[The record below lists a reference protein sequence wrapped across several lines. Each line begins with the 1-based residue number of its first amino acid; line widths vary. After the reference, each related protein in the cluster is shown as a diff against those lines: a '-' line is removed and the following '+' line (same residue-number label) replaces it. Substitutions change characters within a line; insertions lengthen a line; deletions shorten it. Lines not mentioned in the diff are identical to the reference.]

1 MRILVLAGDV
11 PATTSMPGSPR
22 LFSLCKTLSIS
33 HSLVLATGSESDER
47 LNTFLADPAI
57 AGVFDN
63 LVVLPAPSKSRWWEP
78 HIHRFRQ
85 EVHFVTR
92 YRNRRHHATLCALIR
107 NLCVDNDIDAIY
119 ADGVGV
125 AQYVQDSDLDLPAII
140 DLHDSL
146 SLLYSRMSR
155 TADRWNR
162 KLALYFETKS
172 VERCERS
179 LSGAFDLIVTN
190 SGVDEAYLKGL
201 DPSANTLTVGNGVD
215 CDYFRPRTGRQP
227 DMRRLLF
234 TGVMNYGP
242 NEDAVKYFCDAI
254 FPLVQKQIPD
264 LEFWIV
270 GKDPSEEVVSL
281 GTRAG
286 VKVTGGVPDM
296 RPYLDSCGVFVS
308 PIRYGAGI
316 KNKIL
321 AALAMECA
329 VVASP
334 TSVEGLNLED
344 RAQLLKA
351 DKPEEYVE
359 GIVSLI
365 RNPDWARTL
374 GENGRTSVRGQYSW
388 EASGK
393 ELQGRFEALMT
404 QRQSR

>member
-1 MRILVLAGDV
+1 MRILVLASDV

-47 LNTFLADPAI
+47 LTTFLADPAL
-57 AGVFDN
+57 AGVFQN
-63 LVVLPAPSKSRWWEP
+63 MIVLPAPCKPRWWEQQ
-78 HIHRFRQ
+78 IHRIRQ

-92 YRNRRHHATLCALIR
+92 YRNRKHHAAICALVR
-107 NLCVDNDIDAIY
+107 DLCIENEINAIY
-119 ADGVGV
+119 ADGVGM
-125 AQYVQDSDLDLPAII
+125 AQYVQDASVDCPAII
-140 DLHDSL
+140 DLHDCL
-146 SLLYSRMSR
+146 SLLYSRMSQ
-155 TADRWNR
+155 TEDRLIR
-162 KLALYFETKS
+162 KLALFFETKS

-179 LSGAFDLIVTN
+179 LSRTFDLIVTN
-190 SGVDEAYLKGL
+190 SEVDEAYLKGL
-201 DPSANTLTVGNGVD
+201 DASASTLTVGNGVD
-215 CDYFRPRTGRQP
+215 CDYFQPQADRKP
-227 DMRRLLF
+227 DMSRLLF

-254 FPLVQKQIPD
+254 FPLVQKEIPGV
-264 LEFWIV
+264 EFWIV
-270 GKDPSEEVVSL
+270 GKDPTEEVLSL

-334 TSVEGLNLED
+334 TSIEGLNLKD
-344 RAQLLKA
+344 RIQLLTA
-351 DKPEEYVE
+351 EKPEEYVDR
-359 GIVSLI
+359 IISLI
-365 RNPDWARTL
+365 RSPNWAREL
-374 GENGRTSVRGQYSW
+374 GERGRTNVRSEYSW
-388 EASGK
+388 DASGG
-393 ELQGRFEALMT
+393 ELQRRFETIVA
-404 QRQSR
+404 QR